1 MNTTESVIE
10 RFKALHGD
18 LYDYSNVNYVN
29 HTAKVE
35 IICHKHGSFFKTV
48 ETHCKGRGCPVC
60 AQSNRRYTLETLLE
74 KFESVHSNIYDYSNV
89 VFENVRSK
97 VIIICKTHGS
107 FEQRADQHIQ
117 GYGCPHCGVI
127 KAILSGIKYSNKKNQ
142 PKKLISVPDKQVTTI
157 YTLNSLIEKFNLVH
171 NYAYDYS
178 NIHSYKN
185 IKQVVT
191 IVCKEHGSFEQR
203 VTNHIQG
210 AGCQKCGVIKAAQS
224 NKSYPVVTTE
234 SLIDEFKQIHGDLYD
249 YSKTV
254 YVNFKTKVAINCRK
268 HGIFMQR
275 SRCHASGKGCPVCRS
290 SKGESRIR
298 EFFKDNNI
306 DFVEQYPI
314 CKNPKT
320 GSYLRAD
327 FYLPSFNTCIEY
339 DGRQHFE
346 PTTFF
351 GGENGFDE
359 LQYRDQYKN
368 TYCQEND
375 IKLIRISYKEYAK
388 IHNILSVFNSEV
400 VYE

>member
-29 HTAKVE
+29 HSTKVE
-35 IICHKHGSFFKTV
+35 IICHKHGTFFKTV

-74 KFESVHSNIYDYSNV
+74 KFESVHLDTYDYSNV
-89 VFENVRSK
+89 IFENVRSK
-97 VIIICKTHGS
+97 VTIICKTHGS

-117 GYGCPHCGVI
+117 GYGCPKCGVI
-127 KAILSGIKYSNKKNQ
+127 KAICSASKAIDNQ
-142 PKKLISVPDKQVTTI
+142 FTTI
-157 YTLNSLIEKFNLVH
+157 YSLNSLIEKFNLVH
-171 NYAYDYS
+171 NNAYDYS
-178 NIHSYKN
+178 NIQSYQN
-185 IKQVVT
+185 IKQLVT

-224 NKSYPVVTTE
+224 NSSFPIVTTE
-234 SLIDEFKQIHGDLYD
+234 SLIAEFKQVHGDIYD
-249 YSKTV
+249 YSKTN
-254 YVNFKTKVAINCRK
+254 YVNFKTKVAITCRK

-275 SRCHASGKGCPVCRS
+275 SRCHASGKGCPICRS

-298 EFFKDNNI
+298 EFFKENNV

-314 CKNPKT
+314 FKNPKT

-346 PTTFF
+346 VTPFF
-351 GGENGFDE
+351 GGGDGFDE

-368 TYCQEND
+368 SYCEANS
-375 IKLIRISYKEYAK
+375 INLIRISYKEYAK
-388 IHNILSVFNSEV
+388 IHFILSPFNNEANC
-400 VYE
+400 